1 MNLSRREK
9 MLGGAILFILLGWLI
24 GRYAVYEIYKVLAV
38 RTDNLN
44 TARKTYEDCAEKMKK
59 KEEII
64 SAYRE
69 VVGGEKISGSAKKDT
84 DQTKEFSEF
93 VFDLSRRIGFIYP
106 IIDPSKTE
114 PIMGVNDYSFIT
126 LAVNTNGDLSNVSKL
141 LKGFDREAVLIRD
154 LDVRSRLD
162 NPNLDVTINVARLV
176 QVGMKTMVKKGGVP
190 QGSAAG
196 PSTFVSHTARKPVV
210 TGEK

>member
-1 MNLSRREK
+1 

-93 VFDLSRRIGFIYP
+93 VFDLSRRLGFLYP
-106 IIDPSKTE
+106 RIDPSKTE
-114 PIMGVNDYSFIT
+114 PIVGVNDYSFIT
-126 LAVNTNGDLSNVSKL
+126 LAVDTSGDLSSVSKL

-154 LDVRSRLD
+154 LDLRSRLD
-162 NPNLDVTINVARLV
+162 NPNLDITINVARLV
-176 QVGMKTMVKKGGVP
+176 QVEMKKAGQRGGVR

-196 PSTFVSHTARKPVV
+196 PSTFMSHTARKPVM